1 MSIINQCFEPFKDL
15 HAGMSIAVMG
25 CGPSIDLYDGSK
37 NLIHIGCN
45 ELIYSEKFKLDYF
58 FIGDSQA
65 GWRGKEKTFYADPDT
80 YKAYRPRIA
89 KFVRDHPS
97 ADVSMLR
104 ANAGAPID
112 HSVHYD
118 ICDRVGTLSEFQK
131 SRQMSFQTD
140 IVNNYMYSRMS
151 ITWEMLQFALWTGPS
166 KIYLMGQ
173 DCSYSKGTLHNP
185 HHKAYGGVPRVPLI
199 QRWQEFSAWVKSS
212 YPETEVF
219 IINPVAMKYF
229 EEKSLDEIVEN

>member
-1 MSIINQCFEPFKDL
+1 MSV
-15 HAGMSIAVMG
+15 AVMG

-37 NLIHIGCN
+37 NLIHVGCN
-45 ELIYSEKFKLDYF
+45 ELIYSEKFDLDYF
-58 FIGDSQA
+58 FVGDAQV
-65 GWRGKEKTFYADPDT
+65 GWKDKQKTFHSDPKSYQK
-80 YKAYRPRIA
+80 YKPRIA
-89 KFVRDHPS
+89 KFVRDHPHVE
-97 ADVSMLR
+97 VSMLY
-104 ANAGAPID
+104 ANAGAPIE
-112 HSVHYD
+112 HAIHYD
-118 ICDRVGTLSEFQK
+118 ICDRNATLSEFK
-131 SRQMSFQTD
+131 RNRQEKFQVD

-185 HHKAYGGVPRVPLI
+185 NHKAYGGVPRVPLI
-199 QRWQEFSAWVKSS
+199 QRWQEFSVWVKSA

-219 IINPVAMKYF
+219 IVNPVAMKCF